1 MKMMIL
7 MAVVLYQ
14 SVVATIRAVVP
25 VMQSV
30 LMVWLV
36 FYVTQIHSFQ
46 EGQNAAGL

>member
-1 MKMMIL
+1 MKKL
-7 MAVVLYQ
+7 MAVVLNQ
-14 SVVATIRAVVP
+14 SVVDTIRAVVP

-36 FYVTQIHSFQ
+36 FYVTKSHSFQ